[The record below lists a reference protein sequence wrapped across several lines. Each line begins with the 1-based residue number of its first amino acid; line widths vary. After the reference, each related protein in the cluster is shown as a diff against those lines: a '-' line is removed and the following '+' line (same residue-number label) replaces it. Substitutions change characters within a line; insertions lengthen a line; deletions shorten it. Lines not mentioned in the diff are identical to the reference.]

1 MKTDYNRQIIDVTG
15 GLIMLSE
22 PSPQQEE
29 EKEDAYK
36 QEKHWHWHWLH
47 PLSLHECRIASSRQ
61 GCIGIPRGAKST
73 ISCK

>member
-29 EKEDAYK
+29 EKEDAY
-36 QEKHWHWHWLH
+36 
-47 PLSLHECRIASSRQ
+47 SRISTGIGT
-61 GCIGIPRGAKST
+61 GCIH
-73 ISCK
+73 CLCMNVE